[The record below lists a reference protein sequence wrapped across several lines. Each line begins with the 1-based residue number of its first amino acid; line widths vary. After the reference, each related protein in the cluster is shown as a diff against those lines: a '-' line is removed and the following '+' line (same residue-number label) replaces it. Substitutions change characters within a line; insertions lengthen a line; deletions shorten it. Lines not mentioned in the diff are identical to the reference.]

1 MCYTYGNMEQLIEL
15 SPFILG
21 GVGLLSLIIATIAR
35 IVSKQKRNSK
45 VHKIFTFV
53 GFVALFAAAGIIT
66 WTVLASIRH

>member
-1 MCYTYGNMEQLIEL
+1 MEQLIEL

-53 GFVALFAAAGIIT
+53 GFVTLFAAAGIIT